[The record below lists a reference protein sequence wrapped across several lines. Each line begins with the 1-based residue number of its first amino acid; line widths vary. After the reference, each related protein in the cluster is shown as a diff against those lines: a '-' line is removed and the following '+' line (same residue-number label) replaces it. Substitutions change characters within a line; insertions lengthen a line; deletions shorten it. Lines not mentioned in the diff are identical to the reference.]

1 MGNYIHSIIGI
12 LAVINPMVCG
22 AMLLN
27 MEGNSQKKDMIN
39 DGIKAMLAVMV
50 ILLISVVLGKSI
62 LNAFGISMDAFKA
75 VGGIILSMIGFNMLL
90 GSKNGADQEKSQ
102 QGLTPLIFFAAS
114 PGTISMVITLAAA
127 QSQEG
132 LPIPIIVGI
141 IVAVLITMLVMIIL
155 VFTSSKKKSKGS
167 GILSQFM
174 GLIIVSMGLQF
185 TLDGLK
191 HFFGL

>member
-1 MGNYIHSIIGI
+1 MSNYIHSIIGI

-27 MEGNSQKKDMIN
+27 MEGSKLKKEKIM
-39 DGIKAMLAVMV
+39 DGIKAMMVVMI

-62 LNAFGISMDAFKA
+62 LNAFGISMDTFKA

-90 GSKNGADQEKSQ
+90 GPKNSTDQEKPQ
-102 QGLTPLIFFAAS
+102 QGLTPLILFAAS

-127 QSQEG
+127 QDQDG
-132 LPIPIIVGI
+132 LPLATIVGI
-141 IVAVLITMLVMIIL
+141 NVAVLITIVVMIIL
-155 VFTSSKKKSKGS
+155 VFSSSKKKGKSS
-167 GILSQFM
+167 GILSKFM

-191 HFFGL
+191 HFFSL

>member
-1 MGNYIHSIIGI
+1 MGNLLHSIIGI

-27 MEGNSQKKDMIN
+27 IEGSKLKKEKIL
-39 DGIKAMLAVMV
+39 DGIKAMTAVMI
-50 ILLISVVLGKSI
+50 ILLISAIAGRSI
-62 LNAFGISMDAFKA
+62 LNMFGISMDAFKA

-90 GSKNGADQEKSQ
+90 GSKNNANQDKPQK
-102 QGLTPLIFFAAS
+102 GLTPLIFFAAS

-127 QSQEG
+127 QNQEG
-132 LPIPIIVGI
+132 LPITTIIGI
-141 IVAVLITMLVMIIL
+141 VVSVLITILLMIIL
-155 VFTSSKKKSKGS
+155 VYTSSKKKSQGN
-167 GILSQFM
+167 GILSKFM

-185 TLDGLK
+185 MLDGLK

>member
-27 MEGNSQKKDMIN
+27 MEGKSQKKDMIN
-39 DGIKAMLAVMV
+39 DGIKAMLAVMA

-132 LPIPIIVGI
+132 LPIPTIVGI

-155 VFTSSKKKSKGS
+155 IFTSSKKKSKGR

>member
-1 MGNYIHSIIGI
+1 MSNYIHSIIGI

-27 MEGNSQKKDMIN
+27 MEGSKLKKDMIV
-39 DGIKAMLAVMV
+39 DGIKAMMTVMI

-90 GSKNGADQEKSQ
+90 GSKNGDDQDKPQ

-127 QSQEG
+127 QDQEG
-132 LPIPIIVGI
+132 LPVATIVGI
-141 IVAVLITMLVMIIL
+141 IVAVLITIVVMIIL
-155 VFTSSKKKSKGS
+155 VFSSSKKKGKSN
-167 GILSQFM
+167 GILSRFM